1 MLVYVLAFLL
11 SIYTFV
17 LGFSE
22 IVTVGVTVK
31 AFLLVVMTP
40 ILSFTSTS
48 LYLIKKARSIDE
60 KGR

>member
-1 MLVYVLAFLL
+1 MLVYILAFLI
-11 SIYTFV
+11 SIYTFI
-17 LGFSE
+17 LGFNE
-22 IVTVGVTVK
+22 IVTVGITIK
-31 AFLLVVMTP
+31 AFLLVMATP

>member
-1 MLVYVLAFLL
+1 MLFYILAFLL

-17 LGFSE
+17 LGFNE
-22 IVTVGVTVK
+22 IVTIGITVK
-31 AFLLVVMTP
+31 AFLLVMATP

-48 LYLIKKARSIDE
+48 LYLIKKARNMDE